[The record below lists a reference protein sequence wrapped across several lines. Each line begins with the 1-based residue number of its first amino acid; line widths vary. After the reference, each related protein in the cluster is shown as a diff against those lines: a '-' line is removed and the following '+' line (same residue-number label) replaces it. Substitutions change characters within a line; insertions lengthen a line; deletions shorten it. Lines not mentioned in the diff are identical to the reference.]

1 MNANGLPVV
10 DPVKCTACGD
20 CVEACPRDLFE
31 ILPLNHALL
40 VQCKATLAG
49 DEAVELCTVA
59 CDACGRCAADAA
71 PGLVRMENNLPIVDY
86 SAGGPAQPE
95 ATYRCP
101 TGAIQWVE
109 EEQFSE
115 KSPKPEAQTEK
126 RYETIRF

>member
-1 MNANGLPVV
+1 
-10 DPVKCTACGD
+10 
-20 CVEACPRDLFE
+20 
-31 ILPLNHALL
+31 
-40 VQCKATLAG
+40 
-49 DEAVELCTVA
+49 
-59 CDACGRCAADAA
+59 
-71 PGLVRMENNLPIVDY
+71 MENNLPIVDY

-115 KSPKPEAQTEK
+115 KAPKPEAQSEK